1 MVCKKCGHI
10 MSEQMSFCSRCGTVV
25 GKENGNDQEIQPKDS
40 IRMAFAPQQP
50 KVIQT
55 TPAEPVGFVKG
66 MTPSVSSVTSTASS
80 TPAAPVEEKKRS
92 VLPIVLP
99 VAGVAILV
107 VGLAAV
113 FGSRSGEAADKAP
126 NNQNGWVT
134 GVGKNSS
141 ENADWNNDPTIYDD
155 PVVTAAAVQKKVLV
169 KVSDF
174 FGPVT
179 DAEVEL
185 IDKNGEA
192 VRTVLSKNDGSAT
205 MTMVEP
211 GTYTLVISK
220 KGYAETKET
229 ITLDESTMAY
239 DLLLDREIEHLYTTL
254 TLRTKS
260 YVDDVEIGDVNV
272 NLYAVRSQTPDEPY
286 ISTKSD
292 EYGLCSLQNF
302 PCGEFTI
309 KCDAASFSPV
319 IKNVEV
325 SQENGQNIYTLYL
338 MPVPADNEAY
348 VVLDWNNA
356 DLDLDLCA
364 YNDDL
369 KEYVN
374 TTHMS
379 NQNGSYLFADQTG
392 KAGVEAI
399 LLKDVNTATLESIYV
414 LDTTTALTGSRDSK
428 MGESGVNVTIYK
440 RGEEP
445 IVYTMSGETNAPI
458 WNVCNIKSGVVEKL
472 NVNQYSTLLT
482 DHLWAGDIL
491 GVKVPDP
498 TPTTLTEE

>member
-25 GKENGNDQEIQPKDS
+25 GKENGNDQEMQPKDS

-50 KVIQT
+50 KVVQT
-55 TPAEPVGFVKG
+55 TPAEPIGFVKG
-66 MTPSVSSVTSTASS
+66 LTPTVSSVNANTT
-80 TPAAPVEEKKRS
+80 TPATPAEEKKRS
-92 VLPIVLP
+92 MLPIVLP

-126 NNQNGWVT
+126 NNQKEWAA
-134 GVGKNSS
+134 GVGKNSADS
-141 ENADWNNDPTIYDD
+141 EDWSNDPTMYDE
-155 PVVTAAAVQKKVLV
+155 PAVTEAAVQKKMTIM
-169 KVSDF
+169 VSDF
-174 FGPVT
+174 FGPVA
-179 DAEVEL
+179 DANVAL
-185 IDKNGEA
+185 LTKDGEE
-192 VRTVLSKNDGSAT
+192 VRTVLSKQDGSAA
-205 MTMVEP
+205 MTMVDP

-220 KGYAETKET
+220 KGYADLRES
-229 ITLDESTMAY
+229 ITLDDSTMAY
-239 DLLLDREIEHLYTTL
+239 DLMLQREMEHLYTTL

-260 YVDDVEIGDVNV
+260 YVDDTEISDVNV
-272 NLYAVRSQTPDEPY
+272 NVYAVRGQNPDDPY
-286 ISTKSD
+286 ITTKSD

-302 PCGEFTI
+302 PCGEFNI
-309 KCDAASFSPV
+309 KCDAANFSPV
-319 IKNVEV
+319 IKGVEV
-325 SQENGQNIYTLYL
+325 SEENGQNLYTLYL
-338 MPVPADNEAY
+338 MPVPAENEAY

-364 YNDDL
+364 YNDDM

-379 NQNGSYLFADQTG
+379 SQNGSFLYADQTG

-399 LLKDVNTATLESIYV
+399 VLKDVNTTALESIYV

-440 RGEEP
+440 NGEEP